1 MQNTISRESKMIRA
15 WCVKSKNGEP
25 QSIWLTL
32 KPVNSVRDDETV
44 VPVEIYEAGEPKAVA
59 MTAANFEENEV
70 GYMKAL
76 VALPYRTMLY
86 TSPPTTLALDDGL
99 EAALREDAE
108 RYRWLREGNELMV
121 NDPSRLPREWYLGN
135 HLDAAID
142 AAREKAR
149 KS

>member
-1 MQNTISRESKMIRA
+1 MIRA

-108 RYRWLREGNELMV
+108 RYRWF
-121 NDPSRLPREWYLGN
+121 RLQSLWDAERFPWPDNFEYPAGISEDDGAM
-135 HLDAAID
+135 LDAAID
-142 AAREKAR
+142 AVR
-149 KS
+149 KV